1 MIIHTSVIGQKQY
14 YKSTTKMKAMK
25 SKHLTAIA
33 ITLLLSA
40 IISITAAQD
49 QKKSFT
55 VKSGDMLEVS
65 TRMGNITI
73 DTWDKN
79 EVNVVVKNVIDSE
92 IALLTM
98 VQNGNK
104 VEVIF
109 EGEDSYHIE
118 FDISIPSK
126 FDLELSTGGGNI
138 TLKNDLDGKIDASTA
153 GGNISMKNIKGEAD
167 ISTAG
172 GNIKVGD
179 INSKADISTAGG
191 NIKVGDINSD
201 ADISTAGGD
210 MKIGNINGMADIST
224 AGGNIKIGYIKGG
237 ADVSSAGGNISVDN
251 IGGNADISTGGGNVK
266 VGSVSGSAELNTGG
280 GNISL
285 EAATGKVEVN
295 TGAGNINL
303 ENIKGG
309 IEANTG
315 AGNIYAKLI
324 PDGESVSELNTG
336 VGNITLYVPASAKV
350 TIVVTAHVQMWDDES
365 ELQNIK
371 SEFAPTTV
379 NRYRNKKQIEV
390 TFELNGGGSKIELNV
405 ALGEI
410 EIKKLR

>member
-1 MIIHTSVIGQKQY
+1 
-14 YKSTTKMKAMK
+14 MKAMK
-25 SKHLTAIA
+25 PNHLAAIA
-33 ITLLLSA
+33 LIFLLSA
-40 IISITAAQD
+40 IISITVAQD

-55 VKSGDMLEVS
+55 VNKGDMLEVS
-65 TRMGNITI
+65 TGIGNITI

-79 EVNVVVKNVIDSE
+79 VVNVVVKNIIDSE

-98 VQNGNK
+98 VQNGSK
-104 VEVIF
+104 VDVIF
-109 EGEDSYHIE
+109 KGEDSDGIE
-118 FDISIPSK
+118 FEISIPSK
-126 FDLELSTGGGNI
+126 LDLELSTGGGNI

-153 GGNISMKNIKGEAD
+153 GGNISVKNINGIAD

-179 INSKADISTAGG
+179 INSNADISTAGG
-191 NIKVGDINSD
+191 NIKVGDINS
-201 ADISTAGGD
+201 
-210 MKIGNINGMADIST
+210 NADIST

-251 IGGNADISTGGGNVK
+251 IDGNADISTGGGNVK
-266 VGSVSGSAELNTGG
+266 VGNVSGGAELNTGG

-295 TGAGNINL
+295 TSAGNINL
-303 ENIKGG
+303 ENIKGS

-315 AGNIYAKLI
+315 AGNINAKLI

-336 VGNITLYVPASAKV
+336 VGHITLYVPETAKV
-350 TIVVTAHVQMWDDES
+350 TIVATAQVLMWDDKS

-371 SEFAPTTV
+371 SEFATTTI
-379 NRYRNKKQIEV
+379 NRYGHGKQIEA
-390 TFELNGGGSKIELNV
+390 TFKLNGGGSLIELNV
-405 ALGEI
+405 SMGEI

>member
-1 MIIHTSVIGQKQY
+1 
-14 YKSTTKMKAMK
+14 MKAMK

-33 ITLLLSA
+33 ISLLLSA
-40 IISITAAQD
+40 MLSITAAQD
-49 QKKSFT
+49 QIKSFT
-55 VKSGDMLEVS
+55 VSKGDMLEVS
-65 TRMGNITI
+65 TWMGNITI

-79 EVNVVVKNVIDSE
+79 VVNVVVKNIIASE
-92 IALLTM
+92 ISLLTM
-98 VQNGNK
+98 VQNGSK

-109 EGEDSYHIE
+109 KGEDSDNIE
-118 FDISIPSK
+118 FEISIPSK
-126 FDLELSTGGGNI
+126 LDLELSTGGGNI

-153 GGNISMKNIKGEAD
+153 GGNISVKNINGNAD

-179 INSKADISTAGG
+179 INSNADISTAGG
-191 NIKVGDINSD
+191 NIKVGDINS
-201 ADISTAGGD
+201 
-210 MKIGNINGMADIST
+210 NADIST

-251 IGGNADISTGGGNVK
+251 IDGNADISTGGGNVK
-266 VGSVSGSAELNTGG
+266 VGNVSGSAELNTGG

-295 TGAGNINL
+295 TGAGNISL
-303 ENIKGG
+303 ANIKGS

-315 AGNIYAKLI
+315 AGNINAKLF

-336 VGNITLYVPASAKV
+336 VGNITLYVPESAKV
-350 TIVVTAHVQMWDDES
+350 TIVATAQVLMWDDKS

-371 SEFAPTTV
+371 SEFATTTI
-379 NRYRNKKQIEV
+379 NRYGHRKQIEA
-390 TFELNGGGSKIELNV
+390 TFKLNGGGSLIELNV
-405 ALGEI
+405 SMGEI
-410 EIKKLR
+410 KIKKLR

>member
-1 MIIHTSVIGQKQY
+1 
-14 YKSTTKMKAMK
+14 MKAMK

-40 IISITAAQD
+40 IISITVAQD
-49 QKKSFT
+49 QNKSFT
-55 VKSGDMLEVS
+55 VNNGDLLDVS

-79 EVNVVVKNVIDSE
+79 EVNVIVKNVIGSE
-92 IALLTM
+92 IELLTM
-98 VQNGNK
+98 VQTGNK
-104 VEVIF
+104 VEVKF
-109 EGEDSYHIE
+109 KGDNSDRVE
-118 FDISIPSK
+118 FNISIPSK
-126 FDLELSTGGGNI
+126 LNLDLSTGGGNI
-138 TLKNDLDGKIDASTA
+138 TLNNDLDGKIDASTA
-153 GGNISMKNIKGEAD
+153 GGNISVKNIIGKAD

-210 MKIGNINGMADIST
+210 IKIGNINGKTDVST

-237 ADVSSAGGNISVDN
+237 ADVSSAGGNISVDD

-266 VGSVSGSAELNTGG
+266 VGNVTGSAELNTGG
-280 GNISL
+280 GNIKL
-285 EAATGKVEVN
+285 KAATGKVEVN
-295 TGAGNINL
+295 TGAGNISL

-315 AGNIYAKLI
+315 AGNISAKLI
-324 PDGESVSELNTG
+324 PDGKNVSELNSG
-336 VGNITLYVPASAKV
+336 VGNITLYVPESAKV
-350 TIVVTAHVQMWDDES
+350 TIVATVNVPVWDDDES

-371 SEFAPTTV
+371 SEFTPTNV
-379 NRYRNKKQIEV
+379 NRYRNKKQIEA
-390 TFELNGGGSKIELNV
+390 TFKLNGGGSKIELNV
-405 ALGEI
+405 AMGEI
-410 EIKKLR
+410 EINKLR

>member
-1 MIIHTSVIGQKQY
+1 
-14 YKSTTKMKAMK
+14 MKAMK
-25 SKHLTAIA
+25 SKHLAA
-33 ITLLLSA
+33 ITLIFLLSA
-40 IISITAAQD
+40 IINITVAQD

-55 VKSGDMLEVS
+55 VNKGDMLEVS
-65 TRMGNITI
+65 TGMGNITI

-79 EVNVVVKNVIDSE
+79 VVNVVVKNIIASE
-92 IALLTM
+92 ISLLTM
-98 VQNGNK
+98 VQNGSK

-109 EGEDSYHIE
+109 KGEDSDGIE
-118 FDISIPSK
+118 FEISIPSK
-126 FDLELSTGGGNI
+126 LDLELSTGGGNI

-153 GGNISMKNIKGEAD
+153 GGNIAVKNIMGKAD

-172 GNIKVGD
+172 GNITVGD

-210 MKIGNINGMADIST
+210 MKIGDINGTADVST

-324 PDGESVSELNTG
+324 PDGENVSELNTG
-336 VGNITLYVPASAKV
+336 VGNITLYVPPSAKV
-350 TIVVTAHVQMWDDES
+350 TIVATAHVLMWDDES
-365 ELQNIK
+365 ELQNIT
-371 SEFAPTTV
+371 SEFAATTI
-379 NRYRNKKQIEV
+379 NRYGHGKQIEA
-390 TFELNGGGSKIELNV
+390 TFKLNGGGSLIELNV
-405 ALGEI
+405 SMGEI

>member
-1 MIIHTSVIGQKQY
+1 
-14 YKSTTKMKAMK
+14 MKAMK
-25 SKHLTAIA
+25 SKHLAA
-33 ITLLLSA
+33 ITLIFLLSA
-40 IISITAAQD
+40 IINITVAQD

-55 VKSGDMLEVS
+55 VNKGDMLEVS
-65 TRMGNITI
+65 TGMGNITI

-79 EVNVVVKNVIDSE
+79 VVNVVVKNIIASE
-92 IALLTM
+92 ISLLTM
-98 VQNGNK
+98 VQNGSK

-109 EGEDSYHIE
+109 KGEDSDGIE
-118 FDISIPSK
+118 FEISIPSK
-126 FDLELSTGGGNI
+126 LDLELSTGGGNI

-153 GGNISMKNIKGEAD
+153 GGNIAVKNIMG
-167 ISTAG
+167 
-172 GNIKVGD
+172 
-179 INSKADISTAGG
+179 KADISTAGG

-210 MKIGNINGMADIST
+210 MKIGDINGTADVST

-324 PDGESVSELNTG
+324 PDGENVSELNTG
-336 VGNITLYVPASAKV
+336 VGNITLYVPPSAKV
-350 TIVVTAHVQMWDDES
+350 TIVATAHVLMWDDES
-365 ELQNIK
+365 ELQNIT
-371 SEFAPTTV
+371 SEFAATTI
-379 NRYRNKKQIEV
+379 NRYGHGKQIEA
-390 TFELNGGGSKIELNV
+390 TFKLNGGGSLIELNV
-405 ALGEI
+405 SMGEI

>member
-1 MIIHTSVIGQKQY
+1 
-14 YKSTTKMKAMK
+14 MKAMK

>member
-1 MIIHTSVIGQKQY
+1 
-14 YKSTTKMKAMK
+14 MKAMK
-25 SKHLTAIA
+25 SKQLAAIA

-40 IISITAAQD
+40 MISITVAQD

-55 VKSGDMLEVS
+55 VNKGDLLDIS

-79 EVNVVVKNVIDSE
+79 EVNIIVKNVIDSE
-92 IALLTM
+92 IDLLTM
-98 VQNGNK
+98 VQSGNK
-104 VEVIF
+104 VEVKF
-109 EGEDSYHIE
+109 KGDDSNRIE
-118 FDISIPSK
+118 FEISIPSK
-126 FDLELSTGGGNI
+126 FNLELSTGGGNI
-138 TLKNDLDGKIDASTA
+138 TLNNDLDGKIDASTA
-153 GGNISMKNIKGEAD
+153 GGNISVKNIIGITD

-172 GNIKVGD
+172 GNITVGN

-191 NIKVGDINSD
+191 NIKVGNINSD

-210 MKIGNINGMADIST
+210 MKIGDINGTADVST
-224 AGGNIKIGYIKGG
+224 AGGNIKIGYIKGS
-237 ADVSSAGGNISVDN
+237 ADVSSAGGNISVEN

-295 TGAGNINL
+295 TGAGNISL
-303 ENIKGG
+303 ENIKGS

-315 AGNIYAKLI
+315 AGNINAKLT
-324 PDGESVSELNTG
+324 PDGNSESELNTG

-350 TIVVTAHVQMWDDES
+350 TIVATANVLMWDDES
-365 ELQNIK
+365 ELQNIT
-371 SEFAPTTV
+371 SEFTPTTV

-410 EIKKLR
+410 EVKKLR

>member
-1 MIIHTSVIGQKQY
+1 
-14 YKSTTKMKAMK
+14 MKAMK
-25 SKHLTAIA
+25 SKQLAAIA
-33 ITLLLSA
+33 LTLLLSA

-55 VKSGDMLEVS
+55 VNKGDILEVS
-65 TRMGNITI
+65 TSMGNITI
-73 DTWDKN
+73 DTWNKS
-79 EVNVVVKNVIDSE
+79 EVNVVVKNIIHSE
-92 IALLTM
+92 LSLLTIE
-98 VQNGNK
+98 QSGNK
-104 VEVIF
+104 VDVIF
-109 EGEDSYHIE
+109 KGEESDRIE
-118 FDISIPSK
+118 FEISIPSK
-126 FDLELSTGGGNI
+126 LDLELSTGGGNI

-153 GGNISMKNIKGEAD
+153 GGNISVKNINGKAD

-210 MKIGNINGMADIST
+210 MKIGNINGTADVST

-251 IGGNADISTGGGNVK
+251 IDGNADISTGGGNVK

-285 EAATGKVEVN
+285 EAATGKVTVN
-295 TGAGNINL
+295 TGAGNISL

-315 AGNIYAKLI
+315 AGNISAKLI

-350 TIVVTAHVQMWDDES
+350 TIVATAQVQMWDDES

-371 SEFAPTTV
+371 SEFVPTTV
-379 NRYRNKKQIEV
+379 NHHGNKKRIV
-390 TFELNGGGSKIELNV
+390 AIFELNGGGSKIELNV
-405 ALGEI
+405 AMGEI
-410 EIKKLR
+410 EIRKLK

>member
-1 MIIHTSVIGQKQY
+1 
-14 YKSTTKMKAMK
+14 MKAMK
-25 SKHLTAIA
+25 SKQLAAIA

-40 IISITAAQD
+40 MISITVAQD

-55 VKSGDMLEVS
+55 VNKGDLLDIS

-79 EVNVVVKNVIDSE
+79 EVNIIVKNVIDSE
-92 IALLTM
+92 IDLLTM
-98 VQNGNK
+98 VQSGNK
-104 VEVIF
+104 VEVKF
-109 EGEDSYHIE
+109 KGDDSDRIE
-118 FDISIPSK
+118 YEISIPSK
-126 FDLELSTGGGNI
+126 FNLDLSTGGGNI
-138 TLKNDLDGKIDASTA
+138 TLKNDLDGEIDASTA
-153 GGNISMKNIKGEAD
+153 GGNISVKNIIGKAD
-167 ISTAG
+167 VSTAG
-172 GNIKVGD
+172 GNITVGD

-191 NIKVGDINSD
+191 NIKVGNINSD

-210 MKIGNINGMADIST
+210 MKIGDINGTADVST

-237 ADVSSAGGNISVDN
+237 ADVSTAGGNISVDD

-266 VGSVSGSAELNTGG
+266 VGNVSGSAELNTGG

-295 TGAGNINL
+295 TGAGNISL
-303 ENIKGG
+303 QDIKGG

-315 AGNIYAKLI
+315 AGNINAKLT
-324 PDGESVSELNTG
+324 PDGNSESELNTG

-350 TIVVTAHVQMWDDES
+350 TIVATANVLMWDDES
-365 ELQNIK
+365 ELQNIN
-371 SEFAPTTV
+371 SEFTPTTV

-390 TFELNGGGSKIELNV
+390 IFELNGGGSKIELNV

-410 EIKKLR
+410 EINKLR

>member
-1 MIIHTSVIGQKQY
+1 
-14 YKSTTKMKAMK
+14 MKAMK
-25 SKHLTAIA
+25 SKQLAAIA

-40 IISITAAQD
+40 MISITVAQD

-55 VKSGDMLEVS
+55 VNKGDLLDIS

-79 EVNVVVKNVIDSE
+79 EVNIIVKNVIDSE
-92 IALLTM
+92 IDLLTM
-98 VQNGNK
+98 VQSGNK
-104 VEVIF
+104 VEVKF
-109 EGEDSYHIE
+109 KGDDSNRIE
-118 FDISIPSK
+118 FEISIPSK
-126 FDLELSTGGGNI
+126 FNLELSTGGGNI
-138 TLKNDLDGKIDASTA
+138 TLINDLDGEIDASTA
-153 GGNISMKNIKGEAD
+153 GGNISVKNIIGMTD

-172 GNIKVGD
+172 GNITVGD

-191 NIKVGDINSD
+191 NIKVGNINSD

-210 MKIGNINGMADIST
+210 MKIGDINGTADVST
-224 AGGNIKIGYIKGG
+224 AGGNIKIGFIKGS
-237 ADVSSAGGNISVDN
+237 ADVSSAGGNIFVEN
-251 IGGNADISTGGGNVK
+251 IGGNADVSTGGGNVK
-266 VGSVSGSAELNTGG
+266 VGNVTGSAELNTGG

-285 EAATGKVEVN
+285 GAATGKVEVN
-295 TGAGNINL
+295 TGAGNISL
-303 ENIKGG
+303 ENIKGS

-315 AGNIYAKLI
+315 AGNILAKLI
-324 PDGESVSELNTG
+324 PDGKNVSELNTG

-350 TIVVTAHVQMWDDES
+350 TIVATAHVLMWDDES

-371 SEFAPTTV
+371 SEFTPTTV

-390 TFELNGGGSKIELNV
+390 IFELNGGGSKIELNV

>member
-1 MIIHTSVIGQKQY
+1 
-14 YKSTTKMKAMK
+14 MKAMK

-33 ITLLLSA
+33 ISLLLSA
-40 IISITAAQD
+40 ILSITAAQD

-55 VKSGDMLEVS
+55 VSKGDMLEVS
-65 TRMGNITI
+65 TGMGNITI

-79 EVNVVVKNVIDSE
+79 VVNVVVKNIIASE
-92 IALLTM
+92 ISLLTM
-98 VQNGNK
+98 VQNGSK

-109 EGEDSYHIE
+109 KGEDSDNIE
-118 FDISIPSK
+118 FEISIPSK
-126 FDLELSTGGGNI
+126 LDLELSTGGGNI

-153 GGNISMKNIKGEAD
+153 GGNISVKNINGNAD

-179 INSKADISTAGG
+179 INS
-191 NIKVGDINSD
+191 N
-201 ADISTAGGD
+201 
-210 MKIGNINGMADIST
+210 ADIST

-251 IGGNADISTGGGNVK
+251 IDGNADISTGGGNVK
-266 VGSVSGSAELNTGG
+266 VGNVSGSAELNTGG

-285 EAATGKVEVN
+285 EAATGKVQVN

-303 ENIKGG
+303 ENIKGS

-315 AGNIYAKLI
+315 AGNINAKLI

-336 VGNITLYVPASAKV
+336 VGHITLYVPESAKV
-350 TIVVTAHVQMWDDES
+350 TIIATVNVLMWDDES
-365 ELQNIK
+365 ELQNIN
-371 SEFAPTTV
+371 SEFSPTTII
-379 NRYRNKKQIEV
+379 NRLRNKRQIEV
-390 TFELNGGGSKIELNV
+390 TFELNGGGSIIELNV

>member
-1 MIIHTSVIGQKQY
+1 M
-14 YKSTTKMKAMK
+14 KSMK
-25 SKHLTAIA
+25 SKQLATIA

-55 VKSGDMLEVS
+55 VKSGEMLEVS

-73 DTWDKN
+73 DTWAKN

-109 EGEDSYHIE
+109 EGEESDRIE
-118 FDISIPSK
+118 FEISIPSK
-126 FDLELSTGGGNI
+126 LDLELSTGGGNI

-350 TIVVTAHVQMWDDES
+350 TIVATAHVQMWDDES

-371 SEFAPTTV
+371 SEFTPTTV

>member
-1 MIIHTSVIGQKQY
+1 
-14 YKSTTKMKAMK
+14 MKAMK

-179 INSKADISTAGG
+179 INS
-191 NIKVGDINSD
+191 D
-201 ADISTAGGD
+201 ADISTSGGD

-285 EAATGKVEVN
+285 DAATGEVEVH
-295 TGAGNINL
+295 TGAGNISL

-315 AGNIYAKLI
+315 AGNINAKLI

-336 VGNITLYVPASAKV
+336 VGHIILYVPASAKV
-350 TIVVTAHVQMWDDES
+350 TIIATVNVLMWGKSDD
-365 ELQNIK
+365 ELQNIR
-371 SEFAPTTV
+371 SDFTSTSV
-379 NRYRNKKQIEV
+379 RRNKEEKQIEV
-390 TFELNGGGSKIELNV
+390 TYELNGGGSMIKLNV
-405 ALGEI
+405 SMGEI
-410 EIKKLR
+410 EIRKFR

>member
-1 MIIHTSVIGQKQY
+1 
-14 YKSTTKMKAMK
+14 MKAMK
-25 SKHLTAIA
+25 SKHLAAIA
-33 ITLLLSA
+33 LTFLLSA

-55 VKSGDMLEVS
+55 VNKGDKLAVS
-65 TRMGNITI
+65 TSMGNITI
-73 DTWDKN
+73 DTWNKS
-79 EVNVVVKNVIDSE
+79 EINVVVKNIIDSE
-92 IALLTM
+92 LSLLTM
-98 VQNGNK
+98 KQSGNK
-104 VEVIF
+104 VDVIF
-109 EGEDSYHIE
+109 KGEDSDRIE
-118 FDISIPSK
+118 FVISIPSK

-153 GGNISMKNIKGEAD
+153 GGNISVKNIKGIAD

-201 ADISTAGGD
+201 ADISSAGGD
-210 MKIGNINGMADIST
+210 MDIGNINGTADVST
-224 AGGNIKIGYIKGG
+224 AGGNIKIGYIKGA

-303 ENIKGG
+303 DNIKGS
-309 IEANTG
+309 IKANTG
-315 AGNIYAKLI
+315 AGNINAKLI

-336 VGNITLYVPASAKV
+336 VGNITLYVPVSAKV
-350 TIVVTAHVQMWDDES
+350 TIVATAQVQIWDDDS
-365 ELQNIK
+365 DLQNIK
-371 SEFAPTTV
+371 SEFVPTTV
-379 NRYRNKKQIEV
+379 NHIGNKKQTV
-390 TFELNGGGSKIELNV
+390 ATFKLNGGGSIIELNV
-405 ALGEI
+405 TMGEI
-410 EIKKLR
+410 NIKKLP

>member
-1 MIIHTSVIGQKQY
+1 
-14 YKSTTKMKAMK
+14 MKAMK

-371 SEFAPTTV
+371 SEFTPTTV

>member
-1 MIIHTSVIGQKQY
+1 
-14 YKSTTKMKAMK
+14 MKAIK
-25 SKHLTAIA
+25 LKYLEVIVA
-33 ITLLLSA
+33 TLLLSA

-55 VKSGDMLEVS
+55 VNKGDLLDVS

-73 DTWDKN
+73 DTWEKS
-79 EVNVVVKNVIDSE
+79 EINVIVKNVISSE
-92 IALLTM
+92 IDLLTM
-98 VQNGNK
+98 VQTGNK
-104 VEVIF
+104 VEVKFKGDNSDRVEF
-109 EGEDSYHIE
+109 E
-118 FDISIPSK
+118 ISIPSK
-126 FDLELSTGGGNI
+126 LNLDLSTGGGNI
-138 TLKNDLDGKIDASTA
+138 TLNNDLDGKIDASTA
-153 GGNISMKNIKGEAD
+153 GGNISVMNIIGKAD

-210 MKIGNINGMADIST
+210 VKIGNINGKADVST

-251 IGGNADISTGGGNVK
+251 IDGNADISTGGGNVK
-266 VGSVSGSAELNTGG
+266 VGTVSGSAELNTGG

-295 TGAGNINL
+295 TGAGNIKL
-303 ENIKGG
+303 ENINGS

-315 AGNIYAKLI
+315 AGNINAKLI
-324 PDGESVSELNTG
+324 PDGTSISELNSG
-336 VGNITLYVPASAKV
+336 VGNITLYVPESAKV
-350 TIVVTAHVQMWDDES
+350 TIVATVRVHVWNDDES

-371 SEFAPTTV
+371 SDFAPTTV
-379 NRYRNKKQIEV
+379 NRYRNKKQIEA
-390 TFELNGGGSKIELNV
+390 TFKLNGGGSKIELNV
-405 ALGEI
+405 GMGEI
-410 EIKKLR
+410 DVKKLR

>member
-1 MIIHTSVIGQKQY
+1 
-14 YKSTTKMKAMK
+14 MKAGK
-25 SKHLTAIA
+25 PKYLTAIA
-33 ITLLLSA
+33 VTLLLSA

-55 VKSGDMLEVS
+55 VNKGDLLDVS
-65 TRMGNITI
+65 TRMGSITV
-73 DTWDKN
+73 DTWGKN
-79 EVNVVVKNVIDSE
+79 EVSVTVKNIIDSE
-92 IALLTM
+92 IPLLTM
-98 VQNGNK
+98 VQTGNK
-104 VEVIF
+104 VEVKF
-109 EGEDSYHIE
+109 KGEDSDRVE
-118 FDISIPSK
+118 FEISIPSQL
-126 FDLELSTGGGNI
+126 DLDLSTGGGNI

-153 GGNISMKNIKGEAD
+153 GGNISMMNIIGKAD

-210 MKIGNINGMADIST
+210 MKIGNINGNADVST

-251 IGGNADISTGGGNVK
+251 IDGNADISTGGGNVK
-266 VGSVSGSAELNTGG
+266 VGTVSGSAELNSGG
-280 GNISL
+280 GNIRL

-295 TGAGNINL
+295 TGAGNIKL
-303 ENIKGG
+303 ENIKGS

-315 AGNIYAKLI
+315 AGNIDAKLI
-324 PDGESVSELNTG
+324 PDDTSVSELNSG
-336 VGNITLYVPASAKV
+336 VGNITLYVPETAKV
-350 TIVVTAHVQMWDDES
+350 TIVATVSVHIWNDDES
-365 ELQNIK
+365 DLQNIK
-371 SEFAPTTV
+371 SEFTPTTV
-379 NRYRNKKQIEV
+379 NRYRNKKQIEAI
-390 TFELNGGGSKIELNV
+390 FKLNGGGSNIELNV
-405 ALGEI
+405 GMGEI

>member
-1 MIIHTSVIGQKQY
+1 
-14 YKSTTKMKAMK
+14 MKAMK

-266 VGSVSGSAELNTGG
+266 VGTVSGSAELNTGG

-295 TGAGNINL
+295 TGAGNISL

-371 SEFAPTTV
+371 SEFTPTTV

>member
-1 MIIHTSVIGQKQY
+1 
-14 YKSTTKMKAMK
+14 MKAMK
-25 SKHLTAIA
+25 PKHLAAIA
-33 ITLLLSA
+33 LTFLLSA
-40 IISITAAQD
+40 ILSISVAQD
-49 QKKSFT
+49 QQKSFT
-55 VKSGDMLEVS
+55 VSKGDNLDLS

-79 EVNVVVKNVIDSE
+79 EVNIIVKNVIDSE
-92 IALLTM
+92 ISLLTM
-98 VQNGNK
+98 VQSGNK
-104 VEVIF
+104 VEVKF
-109 EGEDSYHIE
+109 KGDDSDRIE
-118 FDISIPSK
+118 FEISIPSK
-126 FDLELSTGGGNI
+126 LDLELSTGGGNI

-153 GGNISMKNIKGEAD
+153 GGNISVKNIIGKAD

-191 NIKVGDINSD
+191 NIKVGDINDD

-210 MKIGNINGMADIST
+210 MKIGDINGTADVST
-224 AGGNIKIGYIKGG
+224 AGGNIKIGFIKGG

-295 TGAGNINL
+295 TGAGNISL

-315 AGNIYAKLI
+315 AGNINANLI
-324 PDGESVSELNTG
+324 PDGKSESELNTG

-350 TIVVTAHVQMWDDES
+350 TIVATVNVHVWNDDES

-371 SEFAPTTV
+371 SEFAPTNV
-379 NRYRNKKQIEV
+379 NRYRNKKQIEA
-390 TFELNGGGSKIELNV
+390 TFKLDGGGSKIELNV
-405 ALGEI
+405 AMGEI

>member
-1 MIIHTSVIGQKQY
+1 
-14 YKSTTKMKAMK
+14 MK
-25 SKHLTAIA
+25 SIKYKHLAVIA
-33 ITLLLSA
+33 LTLLLSA
-40 IISITAAQD
+40 LISITAAQD

-55 VKSGDMLEVS
+55 VNKGDILEVS
-65 TRMGNITI
+65 IRMGNITI
-73 DTWDKN
+73 DTWNKS
-79 EVNVVVKNVIDSE
+79 EVNVVVKNIIDSE
-92 IALLTM
+92 FSMLTIE
-98 VQNGNK
+98 QSGNK
-104 VEVIF
+104 VDVIF
-109 EGEDSYHIE
+109 KGEDSDRIE
-118 FDISIPSK
+118 FEISIPSK

-179 INSKADISTAGG
+179 INSKVDISTAGG

-224 AGGNIKIGYIKGG
+224 AGGNIKNGYIKGG

-285 EAATGKVEVN
+285 DAATGEVEVH
-295 TGAGNINL
+295 TGAGNISL

-315 AGNIYAKLI
+315 AGNINAKLI

-336 VGNITLYVPASAKV
+336 VGNIILYVPASAKV
-350 TIVVTAHVQMWDDES
+350 TIIATVNVLMWGKSDD
-365 ELQNIK
+365 ELQNIR
-371 SEFAPTTV
+371 SDFTSTSV
-379 NRYRNKKQIEV
+379 RRNKEEKQIEV
-390 TFELNGGGSKIELNV
+390 TYELNGGGSMIKLNV
-405 ALGEI
+405 SMGEI
-410 EIKKLR
+410 EIRKFR